1 MKTSA
6 YKVKALLI
14 LVFISV
20 MPVLRALP
28 EETEYPGTIIHSGF
42 ADDRRWGAFP
52 IGFDFDFFGDT
63 YSEFHVNSN
72 CLVMFGAHSNAF
84 NNLSIP
90 NATKPD
96 NFIAAFWDD
105 LVVDATG
112 DIMYQSIGTAP
123 NRKLIIQFNNMTF
136 WGSDLLLGT
145 IQVILYEG
153 SNNIQ
158 IQYRNIVDLISGRAG
173 GNSATIGLENLD
185 ATDGV
190 LSSYNTPGFVYSGRA
205 ILYTPSGGSYTEDNN
220 AIYDGLVLVDA
231 IPRPGIAKLVS
242 PSFGSTVSDSV
253 TFQWEVASNA
263 SSYYVVISH
272 NSDLS
277 GPIHT
282 SADLTD
288 LSYQYTLS
296 PNNTYYWSTYTK
308 NSEGRISWSEI
319 WSFHTSATPP
329 LLAVPRTVHLE
340 LGDTRLLPLVFT
352 GGDAGSKT
360 ASVSSLPT
368 EGILYQNNGGL
379 PGAEINSV
387 PADVTDLSFS
397 LFYTASGAAGNGVGN
412 FEFHFSDA
420 TGTSADETYTV
431 HVSPPGIPNF
441 MAASKETDRVEIT
454 FDRNM
459 ADPTGKHLEF
469 AVEDNGVAVT
479 STSCEL
485 KGGDPTTFIV
495 FVSPNLNTDNTIEVA
510 YTRGTVE
517 AESGGIL
524 ESFDFQLAGKI
535 AQVINFNPLVDKTYG
550 DADFMLSAS
559 ASSGLPVTF
568 SSSNSTVVS
577 LSGMDATVNN
587 AGETL
592 IYATQAGDATYA
604 AVTFE
609 QHQQVNKAVATVNL
623 TDLVQDYTGAGV
635 SATVTTVPPGLNLK
649 VTYDGLPDLPV
660 DIGSYTVLAEVFDP
674 NYTGSATEVLS
685 ISDITPPVPDL
696 VPLPDLS
703 DECSL
708 TPAAPT
714 ATDFYAGSVT
724 GTTTTPFPI
733 TTQGTTFI
741 TWSYDDGNG
750 NISTQDQTVIIDDV
764 TNPLS
769 PTLPDVIG
777 ECAATAPVPNT
788 TDACAGIISGTT
800 SDPLTYSTVG
810 THVITWTF
818 NDGHGNSL
826 DVPQNVIIT
835 DVSDPVTPTL
845 ADLHGDCSVTA
856 VAPTTT
862 DNCAGTITGTTTDP
876 LTYNVQGSYVIDW
889 TFDDGNGNSI
899 QVPQNVLVADM
910 TDPVTPTLS
919 DVSGECSITVIPP
932 TTLDGCAGTLQGSTT
947 DPMTYSTQG
956 THVVNWIFDD
966 GNGNSIS
973 VPQNVIV
980 DDVTDP
986 LAPTLSD
993 VTGECSATATVPS
1006 TTDACA
1012 GPVTGTTSDP
1022 LTYTIAGTHLITWTF
1037 DDGNGN
1043 SISVPQ
1049 NVIVTDVTDPVTP
1062 TLADLTGECS
1072 VTAVLPTTSDDCAGT
1087 ITGATADPLTY
1098 STQGSFVINWT
1109 FDDGNGNS
1117 IMVPQNVIVTDLTP
1131 PTAIPPADVTTC
1143 DGTVSYI
1150 GLTNVTDNC
1159 TTPLVT
1165 YQLSGATI
1173 GSGSDDASAEMFAP
1187 GLTSVSYTLDDG
1199 NGNTTQYVFTVTYQV
1214 LDEIVVSITDGTLT
1228 CETSGTYQWINCED
1242 NTIIDGET
1250 ASTFTPASRGD
1261 YAVILTQG
1269 GCSDTSECYS
1279 VTVSGIGNK
1288 EHTQVFRV
1296 YPNPAK
1302 DFVTINMSQE
1312 QANVTIKVFDLTGNL
1327 IHLEE
1332 LDRLTET
1339 RLDISEFK
1347 SGLFLIQIHNE
1358 QMSSVARLVKE

>member
-14 LVFISV
+14 LALLSV
-20 MPVLRALP
+20 MSILRALP
-28 EETEYPGTIIHSGF
+28 EETEYPGTIIHSGL

-52 IGFDFDFFGDT
+52 IGFDFDFFGNT
-63 YSEFHVNSN
+63 YSEFYVNSN
-72 CLVMFGAHSNAF
+72 CLVMFGDQSNAF
-84 NNLSIP
+84 NNLPIP
-90 NATKPD
+90 NTTKPD

-112 DIMYQSIGTAP
+112 DIMYQTIGTAP

-136 WGSDLLLGT
+136 WGSDMLLGT

-173 GNSATIGLENLD
+173 GNSATVGLENLD

-242 PSFGSTVSDSV
+242 PSFGSTVSDTV

-277 GPIHT
+277 GPIHI

-319 WSFHTSATPP
+319 WTFHTSATPP

-360 ASVSSLPT
+360 ATVSSLPA
-368 EGILYQNNGGL
+368 EGTLYQNNGGL
-379 PGAEINSV
+379 PGAEINTV
-387 PADVTDLSFS
+387 PAGVTDPSFG
-397 LFYTASGAAGNGVGN
+397 LFYTASGASGNGVGN
-412 FEFHFSDA
+412 FDFHFSDA

-431 HVSPPGIPNF
+431 HVSPPGVPNF
-441 MAASKETDRVEIT
+441 MTASKETDRVEIT

-459 ADPTGKHLEF
+459 ADPVGKHLEF

-485 KGGDPTTFIV
+485 KGGDPGTIIV
-495 FVSPNLNTDNTIEVA
+495 YVSPNLNTNNAIAVA

-535 AQVINFNPLVDKTYG
+535 AQVINFTPLSDKTYG
-550 DADFMLSAS
+550 DADFTLSAS

-577 LSGMDATVNN
+577 VSGTTAAVNN

-592 IYATQAGDATYA
+592 IYATQAGDASYA

-609 QHQQVNKAVATVNL
+609 QHQKVNKAVATVNL
-623 TDLVQDYTGAGV
+623 SDLVQDYTGAGV
-635 SATVTTVPPGLNLK
+635 SATATTIPPGLNLK

-674 NYTGSATEVLS
+674 NYTGSAMEVLS
-685 ISDITPPVPDL
+685 INDLSPPVPDL
-696 VPLPDLS
+696 IPLPDLS
-703 DECSL
+703 DECSVSPL
-708 TPAAPT
+708 APT
-714 ATDFYAGSVT
+714 ATDFYAGPLT
-724 GTTTTPFPI
+724 GTTATSFPI
-733 TTQGTTFI
+733 TAQGTTII

-750 NISTQDQTVIIDDV
+750 NISTQDQRILIDDV
-764 TNPLS
+764 SDPVT
-769 PTLPDVIG
+769 PTLPDVSG
-777 ECAATAPVPNT
+777 ECSVTVPTPTT
-788 TDACAGIISGTT
+788 TDACAGIISATT

-818 NDGHGNSL
+818 DDGHGNSL
-826 DVPQNVIIT
+826 DVTQNVIVT
-835 DVSDPVTPTL
+835 DVSDPISPTL

-862 DNCAGTITGTTTDP
+862 DNCAGTITGTTADP
-876 LTYNVQGSYVIDW
+876 LTYNVQGSYLITW
-889 TFDDGNGNSI
+889 TFDDGNGNAI
-899 QVPQNVLVADM
+899 QATQNVLVADM
-910 TDPVTPTLS
+910 TDPVTPVLS
-919 DVSGECSITVIPP
+919 DVTAECSVTVVPP
-932 TTLDGCAGTLQGSTT
+932 TTLDACAGTLQGTTT

-956 THVVNWIFDD
+956 THVVSWIF
-966 GNGNSIS
+966 
-973 VPQNVIV
+973 
-980 DDVTDP
+980 
-986 LAPTLSD
+986 
-993 VTGECSATATVPS
+993 E
-1006 TTDACA
+1006 
-1012 GPVTGTTSDP
+1012 
-1022 LTYTIAGTHLITWTF
+1022 
-1037 DDGNGN
+1037 DGNGN

-1049 NVIVTDVTDPVTP
+1049 NVIVTDVSDPISP
-1062 TLADLTGECS
+1062 TLADLHGDCS
-1072 VTAVLPTTSDDCAGT
+1072 VTAVAPTTTDNCAGI
-1087 ITGATADPLTY
+1087 ITGTTSDPLTY
-1098 STQGSFVINWT
+1098 TTAGTHVITWT

-1117 IMVPQNVIVTDLTP
+1117 IMLPQNVIVTDVTP
-1131 PTAIPPADVTTC
+1131 PVASVPLDAITC
-1143 DGTVSYI
+1143 DGTVGSI
-1150 GLTNVTDNC
+1150 TLEDVFDNC
-1159 TTPLVT
+1159 GTPSISYTLT
-1165 YQLSGATI
+1165 GATSA
-1173 GSGSDDASAEMFAP
+1173 SGTGDASDELFNP
-1187 GLTSVSYTLDDG
+1187 GITSVSYILDDG

-1214 LDEIVVSITDGTLT
+1214 MDEIVVSQADATLT
-1228 CETSGTYQWINCED
+1228 CETGGTYQWINCED
-1242 NTIIDGET
+1242 NTRIDGET
-1250 ASTFTPASRGD
+1250 SSTFTPASSGE

-1269 GCSDTSECYS
+1269 ACSDTSECYS
-1279 VTVSGIGNK
+1279 VRVSGIGNK
-1288 EHTQVFRV
+1288 EQTQAFRV
-1296 YPNPAK
+1296 YPNPAM
-1302 DFVTINMSQE
+1302 DFVSIDMSRE
-1312 QANVTIKVFDLTGNL
+1312 QYHVTIRVYDLRGKL
-1327 IHLEE
+1327 LHMEE
-1332 LDRLTET
+1332 VDRLTET
-1339 RLDISEFK
+1339 RLDITEYK
-1347 SGLFLIQIHNE
+1347 SGMYMIQLHND
-1358 QMSSVARLVKE
+1358 QMNGVARIIKE